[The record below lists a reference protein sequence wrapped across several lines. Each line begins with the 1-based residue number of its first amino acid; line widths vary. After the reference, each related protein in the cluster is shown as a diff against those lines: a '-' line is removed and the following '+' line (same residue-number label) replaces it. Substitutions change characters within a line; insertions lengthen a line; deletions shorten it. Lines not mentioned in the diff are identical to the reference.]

1 MAVPNTRET
10 LKQYCLRSLCKPEI
24 DIPRYLKLY
33 QRDDLSLNEI
43 ITERYKLRDI
53 NLAISRI
60 REGKA
65 IGRVMIDF
73 E

>member
-1 MAVPNTRET
+1 MPSKKITGSFGGE
-10 LKQYCLRSLCKPEI
+10 CKPEI